1 MAGASQQIGMQPAL
15 ARAAGAAGAERE
27 PALPALAGRLML
39 LWGWRRFLV
48 ALLAGAL
55 AALAQA
61 PFDFPAVG
69 FVSFPV
75 LVWLLDGAAGDAASG
90 RLRRLRPFFAIGWWF
105 GFGYFV
111 AGLWW
116 IGNAML
122 VDIERYAWALPV
134 AVLILPAWLALFYGL
149 AAALARLLWS
159 DGFGRIAA
167 LAAAFAVAEWLRGV
181 VLTGFPWNAV
191 GYAAMPVPLMMQSVA
206 MVGMTGM
213 NALTVLVFCLPAL
226 LAGPGRRGPVL
237 LALAV
242 LVAAHLGFGYAR
254 LALAPGDD
262 GETLS
267 ARLVQ
272 PSIDQSRKWD
282 AGIRDEIFSTYLEMS
297 ARPPGQGRE
306 PPKLIV
312 WPETSIPFILQQ
324 RPQALSALG
333 GMIRDG
339 QTLLAG
345 AVRFEGEAPTDPSAR
360 FYNSIV
366 AVNSAG
372 VLYDAADKVHLV
384 PLGEFVPFADLLGR
398 VGITRLVDL
407 PGGFSAGAGR
417 HLIEVAPGIRVAPYV
432 CYEVIFPGLVAA
444 EAGDARLVVNVTNDA
459 WFGDSPGPY
468 QHLRQAQLRAVE
480 AGRPMLRAANNGI
493 SAAID
498 SYGTIVDALRLD
510 GVGNLD
516 VALPLRKA
524 DRLRTARPG
533 LVGWGLV
540 ALLALLG
547 LLRRARRSVRI
558 N

>member
-1 MAGASQQIGMQPAL
+1 MAGASQQIQMQPAL
-15 ARAAGAAGAERE
+15 ARAADPARE
-27 PALPALAGRLML
+27 PALSAFAGRLML
-39 LWGWRRFLV
+39 LWGWQRSLV
-48 ALLAGAL
+48 ALVAGAL

-61 PFDFPAVG
+61 PFDFPAIG

-90 RLRRLRPFFAIGWWF
+90 RLRRLRPFFVTGWWF

-116 IGNAML
+116 VGNAML
-122 VDIERYAWALPV
+122 VDIEKYAWALPI
-134 AVLILPAWLALFYGL
+134 AVLILPAGLALFYGL
-149 AAALARLLWS
+149 AAALARPLWT
-159 DGFGRIAA
+159 DGFGRLCA

-181 VLTGFPWNAV
+181 VLTGFPWNAI
-191 GYAAMPVPLMMQSVA
+191 GYAAMPVPPMMQSVT

-213 NALTVLVFCLPAL
+213 NALTVLAFCLPAL
-226 LAGPGRRGPVL
+226 LAAPGRRMLVL
-237 LALAV
+237 VALAV

-254 LALAPGDD
+254 LALAPQGD

-282 AGIRDEIFSTYLEMS
+282 AQVRDQIFSTYLEMS
-297 ARPPGQGRE
+297 ARPPEQGRE

-312 WPETSIPFILQQ
+312 WPETSVPFILQQ
-324 RPQALSALG
+324 RPQALTALG
-333 GMIRDG
+333 EMIQDG

-398 VGITRLVDL
+398 FGITKLVEL
-407 PGGFSAGAGR
+407 PGGFSAGARR
-417 HLIEVAPGIRVAPYV
+417 HLIEVAPGLRVAPYI
-432 CYEVIFPGLVAA
+432 CYEVIFPGIVAA

-459 WFGDSPGPY
+459 WFGNSPGPY

-516 VALPLRKA
+516 VALPLRPA
-524 DRLRTARPG
+524 DELRAARPG
-533 LVGWGLV
+533 LVGWSIV
-540 ALLALLG
+540 ALLVLLG
-547 LLRRARRSVRI
+547 AVRRARGSVRM

>member
-1 MAGASQQIGMQPAL
+1 MAGASQHIEMQPAL
-15 ARAAGAAGAERE
+15 ARSAEPARE
-27 PALPALAGRLML
+27 PVLAAFAGRLML
-39 LWGWRRFLV
+39 LWGWRRSLAALV
-48 ALLAGAL
+48 AGAL

-61 PFDFPAVG
+61 PFDFPAIG

-90 RLRRLRPFFAIGWWF
+90 RLRKLRPFFATGWWF

-122 VDIERYAWALPV
+122 VDIDKYAWALPI
-134 AVLILPAWLALFYGL
+134 AVLVLPAGLALFYGL
-149 AAALARLLWS
+149 AAALARPLWT

-167 LAAAFAVAEWLRGV
+167 LAAAFAVAEWLRAT
-181 VLTGFPWNAV
+181 VLTGFPWNAI
-191 GYAAMPVPLMMQSVA
+191 GYAAMPVPLMMQSVTI
-206 MVGMTGM
+206 VGMTGM
-213 NALTVLVFCLPAL
+213 NALTIFAFCLPAL
-226 LAGPGRRGPVL
+226 LAGQGRRGLVL
-237 LALAV
+237 AALAV
-242 LVAAHLGFGYAR
+242 LLAAHLGFGYAR
-254 LALAPGDD
+254 LALGSQGD

-282 AGIRDEIFSTYLEMS
+282 AKVRDEIFSTYLEMS
-297 ARPPGQGRE
+297 ARPPEQGKQ
-306 PPKLIV
+306 PPTLIV

-324 RPQALSALG
+324 RPQALAALG
-333 GMIRDG
+333 ELVRDG

-345 AVRFEGEAPTDPSAR
+345 AVRFEGAAPTDPSAR

-372 VLYDAADKVHLV
+372 EIYDAADKVHLV
-384 PLGEFVPFADLLGR
+384 PLGEFVPFAGLLGR
-398 VGITRLVDL
+398 FGITKLVEL

-417 HLIEVAPGIRVAPYV
+417 HLIEIAPGIRVAPYV
-432 CYEVIFPGLVAA
+432 CYEIIFPGIATV
-444 EAGDARLVVNVTNDA
+444 EARDARLIVNVTNDA

-510 GVGNLD
+510 GIGNLD
-516 VALPLRKA
+516 VALPLRPA
-524 DRLRTARPG
+524 DGLRAARPAA
-533 LVGWGLV
+533 VGWGIV
-540 ALLALLG
+540 ALLALLAVI
-547 LLRRARRSVRI
+547 RRARRSVRLD
-558 N
+558 

>member
-1 MAGASQQIGMQPAL
+1 MAGASQQIQMQPAL
-15 ARAAGAAGAERE
+15 ARAADPTRE
-27 PALPALAGRLML
+27 PALSTFAGRLML
-39 LWGWRRFLV
+39 LWGWRRSLV
-48 ALLAGAL
+48 ALVAGAF

-61 PFDFPAVG
+61 PFDFPAIG
-69 FVSFPV
+69 FVCFPV
-75 LVWLLDGAAGDAASG
+75 LVWLLDGAAGDAAAG
-90 RLRRLRPFFAIGWWF
+90 RLRRLRPFFVTGWWF

-116 IGNAML
+116 VGNAML
-122 VDIERYAWALPV
+122 VDVGKYAWALPI

-149 AAALARLLWS
+149 AAALARPLWT

-181 VLTGFPWNAV
+181 VLTGFPWNAI
-191 GYAAMPVPLMMQSVA
+191 GYAAMPVPPMMQSVTV
-206 MVGMTGM
+206 VGMTGM

-226 LAGPGRRGPVL
+226 LAAPGRRMLVTV
-237 LALAV
+237 ALAV
-242 LVAAHLGFGYAR
+242 LLAAHIGFGYAR
-254 LALAPGDD
+254 LALAPQGD

-272 PSIDQSRKWD
+272 PSIDQSHKWD
-282 AGIRDEIFSTYLEMS
+282 AQARDQIFSTYLEMS
-297 ARPPGQGRE
+297 ARPPEQGRQ
-306 PPKLIV
+306 PPTLIV

-324 RPQALSALG
+324 WPQALSALG
-333 GMIRDG
+333 EMIRDG

-345 AVRFEGEAPTDPSAR
+345 AVRFEGEAPSDPSAR

-384 PLGEFVPFADLLGR
+384 PLGEFVPFAGLLGR
-398 VGITRLVDL
+398 IGITKLVDL
-407 PGGFSAGAGR
+407 PGGFSAGARR
-417 HLIEVAPGIRVAPYV
+417 HLIEVAPGIRAAPYV
-432 CYEVIFPGLVAA
+432 CYEVIFPGIVAA
-444 EAGDARLVVNVTNDA
+444 EAGDARLIVNVTNDA
-459 WFGDSPGPY
+459 WFGNSPGPY

-493 SAAID
+493 SAGID

-510 GVGNLD
+510 GIGNLD
-516 VALPLRKA
+516 VALPLRPA
-524 DRLRTARPG
+524 DGLRAAHPA
-533 LVGWGLV
+533 LVGWAIV

-547 LLRRARRSVRI
+547 MVRRARRSVRV